1 MKAYWGKAGA
11 PITLPCSISLFNEES
26 FSLDWRKDGQLILSA
41 FGQEQ
46 GHVTPT
52 LQGRLARDGFLGITI
67 HSVTDGDAGVY
78 QCIVTKFS
86 KQPTRPEKGL
96 SAKLV
101 VNVPPV
107 IISPSKNAIIHKK
120 VGADLIFECK
130 AEGAPSPEITWSR
143 NEQIISTSPVLTLS
157 NLEEGDK
164 GLYTCL
170 AVNIEGNSTSSI
182 DVRFTKATILD
193 LIPLNKTVIEG
204 SNVFWH
210 CHANAQATAISYS
223 WLFEKKPI
231 KTTSLGLR
239 SNIRSGDLSLQD
251 VRKSDSG
258 WYTCEAKN
266 SAGETTS
273 STAYLHVFYPPEPL
287 SSHQPVQ
294 TVASGRNTTVSCDVI
309 ANPTPTSYTWSK
321 NGHYLPTQAS
331 SHIIISYAKPG
342 DGGIYGC
349 QADNIAGK
357 GSIVETHLIV
367 AEPPVFTVA
376 PPSEIK
382 VRLGDQVSI
391 PCQGFGDP
399 MPIVYWIRDKKRINQ
414 STLTFK
420 KVEHLDHGAYECVVA
435 NSVETISTRV
445 MLLVEITKPQ
455 MASSIKFTCLNSSSM
470 RISWTPGYN
479 GGFDQTFAVHAQND
493 VTLQWT
499 SIKTSLNETIL
510 DHLEPFVSY
519 RVSIESVNAKG
530 STNSTTYN
538 RRSCTSLHAPDKLYF
553 CGYNELCWT
562 AAEGASS
569 YRIESR
575 TEPSKNF
582 QPLAEVLE
590 TYYRLGKDVDETKQT
605 IFRVRSTRP
614 SYPPSEPSNALR
626 YGIADN
632 VDLPIFMLAA
642 VFGLL
647 FCFACG
653 LFAWRCFHNKN
664 KKSKRR
670 KSRSNSTPSKTYQD
684 YGRFTY
690 GDGSSSSQPGTET
703 YYEPSLRLLDDHEW
717 RGPRDLEPVA
727 VRYPPSLA
735 ELDYDIGEDHPI
747 DDMFRDR
754 YILGVQDPPAQLYQ
768 DLRLERLRREYKQ
781 SQI

>member
-1 MKAYWGKAGA
+1 MK
-11 PITLPCSISLFNEES
+11 TNN
-26 FSLDWRKDGQLILSA
+26 
-41 FGQEQ
+41 
-46 GHVTPT
+46 
-52 LQGRLARDGFLGITI
+52 GRLARDGFLGITI
-67 HSVTDGDAGVY
+67 HSVTDIDAGVY

-86 KQPTRPEKGL
+86 KQPTKPEKGL

-101 VNVPPV
+101 VNVPPS
-107 IISPSKNAIIHKK
+107 ISFPKNNEVVHETIRSDLAI
-120 VGADLIFECK
+120 ECK
-130 AEGAPSPEITWSR
+130 ADGAPLPEITWSR
-143 NEQIISTSPVLTLS
+143 NDQIVSTSPVLTLS
-157 NLEEGDK
+157 NLSESDG
-164 GLYTCL
+164 GYYTCL

-182 DVRFTKATILD
+182 NLKFSRATSLD

-210 CHANAQATAISYS
+210 CHASSQSTSISYS
-223 WLFEKKPI
+223 WFFEKKPI
-231 KTTSLGLR
+231 KTTPLGLR

-251 VRKSDSG
+251 VRKTDSG

-266 SAGETTS
+266 AMGESTS
-273 STAYLHVFYPPEPL
+273 STAYLQVFYPPEP
-287 SSHQPVQ
+287 SETHQPVK
-294 TVASGRNTTVSCDVI
+294 TVASGRNATVSCDLI
-309 ANPTPTSYTWSK
+309 ANPAPSSFTWSK
-321 NGHYLPTQAS
+321 NGHYLPTQS
-331 SHIIISYAKPG
+331 SSEIKIVYAKPG

-367 AEPPVFTVA
+367 AEPPVFTVS

-382 VRLGDQVSI
+382 VRLGDQISI

-414 STLTFK
+414 STLVFK
-420 KVEHLDHGAYECVVA
+420 KVEHLDHGIYECVIA
-435 NSVETISTRV
+435 NSVETISTKV
-445 MLLVEITKPQ
+445 VLLVEITKPQ
-455 MASSIKFTCLNSSSM
+455 MATSIKFTCLNSSSM
-470 RISWTPGYN
+470 KISWNPGYD
-479 GGFDQTFAVHAQND
+479 GGFDQTFAVHAQNEINS
-493 VTLQWT
+493 QWT
-499 SIKTSLNETIL
+499 SIKTSRNETIL

-582 QPLAEVLE
+582 QPLAEVIE
-590 TYYRLGKDVDETKQT
+590 TYYRLGKDIDETKQT
-605 IFRVRSTRP
+605 VFRVRSTRP
-614 SYPPSEPSNALR
+614 AYPPSEPSNSLR
-626 YGIADN
+626 YGLTDN
-632 VDLPIFMLAA
+632 VDFPVFMLAA
-642 VFGLL
+642 VFGLI
-647 FCFACG
+647 FCFAFG
-653 LFAWRCFHNKN
+653 LCAWRCFNNKN
-664 KKSKRR
+664 KKAKRR
-670 KSRSNSTPSKTYQD
+670 KSRSTSTPSKTYQD

-703 YYEPSLRLLDDHEW
+703 YYEPSLRLLEDHEW

-727 VRYPPSLA
+727 VRYPPVNIEYQHELNKNGLQSLA
-735 ELDYDIGEDHPI
+735 ELDYDIGDENPI

>member
-1 MKAYWGKAGA
+1 MKWLTIGR
-11 PITLPCSISLFNEES
+11 S
-26 FSLDWRKDGQLILSA
+26 
-41 FGQEQ
+41 
-46 GHVTPT
+46 
-52 LQGRLARDGFLGITI
+52 RLARDGFLGITI
-67 HSVTDGDAGVY
+67 HSVTDSDAGVY
-78 QCIVTKFS
+78 QCVVTKFS
-86 KQPTRPEKGL
+86 KQPTKPEKGL

-107 IISPSKNAIIHKK
+107 ISVPTNHQVIHRTI
-120 VGADLIFECK
+120 GADLALECK
-130 AEGAPSPEITWSR
+130 ADGAPSPEITWSR
-143 NEQIISTSPVLTLS
+143 NDQIISTSPVLTLS
-157 NLEEGDK
+157 NLSGSD
-164 GLYTCL
+164 GGYYTCL
-170 AVNIEGNSTSSI
+170 AVNIEGNHTSSI
-182 DVRFTKATILD
+182 DLRFSKATSLD
-193 LIPLNKTVIEG
+193 LVPLNKTVIEG

-210 CHANAQATAISYS
+210 CHANSQATSISYS
-223 WLFEKKPI
+223 WFFEKKPI
-231 KTTSLGLR
+231 KTTPLGLR

-266 SAGETTS
+266 PTGETTS
-273 STAYLHVFYPPEPL
+273 STAYLQVFYPPEP
-287 SSHQPVQ
+287 SETHQPVK
-294 TVASGRNTTVSCDVI
+294 TVASGRNATVSCDI
-309 ANPTPTSYTWSK
+309 TANPKPTSYTWTK
-321 NGHYLPTQAS
+321 NGHFLPSQIS
-331 SHIIISYAKPG
+331 SEIFIVHAKPG

-357 GSIVETHLIV
+357 GSIVETHVIV
-367 AEPPVFTVA
+367 AEPPVFTVL

-382 VRLGDQVSI
+382 VRLGDDVTI

-399 MPIVYWIRDKKRINQ
+399 MPIVYWVRDKKRINQ
-414 STLTFK
+414 STLKFK
-420 KVEHLDHGAYECVVA
+420 KVVHLDHGLYECVIA

-445 MLLVEITKPQ
+445 MVLVEITKPQ
-455 MASSIKFTCLNSSSM
+455 MATGLKFTCLNSSSM
-470 RISWTPGYN
+470 RISWVPGYN

-493 VTLQWT
+493 MNLQWT
-499 SIKTSLNETIL
+499 SIKTSRNETIL

-538 RRSCTSLHAPDKLYF
+538 RRSCTSLHAPDKLYL

-582 QPLAEVLE
+582 QPLAEVIE

-605 IFRVRSTRP
+605 VFRVRSSRP
-614 SYPPSEPSNALR
+614 SYPPSEPSNSLR
-626 YGIADN
+626 LGLAENAD
-632 VDLPIFMLAA
+632 LSIFIIVA
-642 VFGLL
+642 VFGL
-647 FCFACG
+647 FFIFACG
-653 LFAWRCFHNKN
+653 WFAWRCFNNKN
-664 KKSKRR
+664 KKANCR
-670 KSRSNSTPSKTYQD
+670 KSRSTSTPSKTYQD

-690 GDGSSSSQPGTET
+690 GDATTSSQPSTET
-703 YYEPSLRLLDDHEW
+703 YYEPSLRLLDEHEW

-735 ELDYDIGEDHPI
+735 ELDYDIGEENPI

>member
-1 MKAYWGKAGA
+1 
-11 PITLPCSISLFNEES
+11 
-26 FSLDWRKDGQLILSA
+26 
-41 FGQEQ
+41 
-46 GHVTPT
+46 
-52 LQGRLARDGFLGITI
+52 
-67 HSVTDGDAGVY
+67 
-78 QCIVTKFS
+78 
-86 KQPTRPEKGL
+86 
-96 SAKLV
+96 
-101 VNVPPV
+101 
-107 IISPSKNAIIHKK
+107 
-120 VGADLIFECK
+120 
-130 AEGAPSPEITWSR
+130 
-143 NEQIISTSPVLTLS
+143 
-157 NLEEGDK
+157 
-164 GLYTCL
+164 
-170 AVNIEGNSTSSI
+170 
-182 DVRFTKATILD
+182 
-193 LIPLNKTVIEG
+193 
-204 SNVFWH
+204 
-210 CHANAQATAISYS
+210 
-223 WLFEKKPI
+223 
-231 KTTSLGLR
+231 
-239 SNIRSGDLSLQD
+239 
-251 VRKSDSG
+251 
-258 WYTCEAKN
+258 
-266 SAGETTS
+266 
-273 STAYLHVFYPPEPL
+273 
-287 SSHQPVQ
+287 
-294 TVASGRNTTVSCDVI
+294 
-309 ANPTPTSYTWSK
+309 
-321 NGHYLPTQAS
+321 
-331 SHIIISYAKPG
+331 
-342 DGGIYGC
+342 
-349 QADNIAGK
+349 
-357 GSIVETHLIV
+357 
-367 AEPPVFTVA
+367 
-376 PPSEIK
+376 
-382 VRLGDQVSI
+382 
-391 PCQGFGDP
+391 

>member
-1 MKAYWGKAGA
+1 MKTYWGKAGA
-11 PITLPCSISLFNEES
+11 PITIPCSINLFNEEN

-67 HSVTDGDAGVY
+67 HSVTDADAGVY

-86 KQPTRPEKGL
+86 KQPTKPEKGL

-101 VNVPPV
+101 VNVPPS
-107 IISPSKNAIIHKK
+107 ITSPKNNDVIHKA
-120 VGADLIFECK
+120 VGSDLAIECK

-143 NEQIISTSPVLTLS
+143 NDQIISTSPVLTLS
-157 NLEEGDK
+157 NLAESDG
-164 GLYTCL
+164 GYYTCL
-170 AVNIEGNSTSSI
+170 AVNIEGNNTSSI
-182 DVRFTKATILD
+182 NLRFSRATSLD
-193 LIPLNKTVIEG
+193 LVPLNKTVIEG

-210 CHANAQATAISYS
+210 CHASSQSTAISYS
-223 WLFEKKPI
+223 WYFEKKPI
-231 KTTSLGLR
+231 KTTPLGLR

-251 VRKSDSG
+251 VRKTDSG

-266 SAGETTS
+266 PAGETTS
-273 STAYLHVFYPPEPL
+273 STAYLQVFYPPEP
-287 SSHQPVQ
+287 SETHQPVK
-294 TVASGRNTTVSCDVI
+294 TVASGRNASVSCDVT
-309 ANPTPTSYTWSK
+309 ANPAPISYTWSK
-321 NGHYLPTQAS
+321 NGHFLPTQS
-331 SHIIISYAKPG
+331 TSEIQIVHAKPG

-367 AEPPVFTVA
+367 AEPPVFTVS

-382 VRLGDQVSI
+382 VRLGDQLSI

-399 MPIVYWIRDKKRINQ
+399 MPIVYWIREKKRINQ
-414 STLTFK
+414 STLNFK
-420 KVEHLDHGAYECVVA
+420 KVEHLDHGLYECVIA
-435 NSVETISTRV
+435 NSVETISTKA

-455 MASSIKFTCLNSSSM
+455 MATSIKFSCINSSSM
-470 RISWTPGYN
+470 RITWNPGYN
-479 GGFDQTFAVHAQND
+479 GGFDQTFAVHAQNELN
-493 VTLQWT
+493 LQWT
-499 SIKTSLNETIL
+499 SIKTSRNETIL

-590 TYYRLGKDVDETKQT
+590 TYYRLGKDIDESKQT

-614 SYPPSEPSNALR
+614 AYPPSEPSNALR
-626 YGIADN
+626 YGLTDN

-642 VFGLL
+642 VFGLI
-647 FCFACG
+647 FCFIFG
-653 LFAWRCFHNKN
+653 LCAWRCFNNKN
-664 KKSKRR
+664 KKAKRR
-670 KSRSNSTPSKTYQD
+670 KSRSTSTPSKTYQD

-690 GDGSSSSQPGTET
+690 ADGSGSSQPGTET
-703 YYEPSLRLLDDHEW
+703 YYEPSLRLLDEHEW
-717 RGPRDLEPVA
+717 RGPRDLDPVA

-735 ELDYDIGEDHPI
+735 ELDYDIGDENPI